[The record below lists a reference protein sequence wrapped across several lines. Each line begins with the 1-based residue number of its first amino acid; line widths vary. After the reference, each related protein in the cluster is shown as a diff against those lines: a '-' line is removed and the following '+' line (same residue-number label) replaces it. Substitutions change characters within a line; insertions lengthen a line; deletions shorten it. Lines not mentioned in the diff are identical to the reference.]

1 MKQITDDQY
10 NQYQAMCKAAKIKES
25 ELKKW
30 KPKKQSHYFNRFGET
45 LNGPGQRT
53 AESGISRS
61 TKALCKIA
69 SNRTI
74 RANLISAWLDEFGSG
89 EQEYDNNKTLNYIYF
104 REGKWRVGPINNC
117 YSPDT
122 VYMTLEDAKAI
133 CKALNE
139 GIIDLKLLVIQ
150 TQF

>member
-1 MKQITDDQY
+1 MKQITDEQY
-10 NQYQAMCKAAKIKES
+10 KQYQAMCKAAGIEES
-25 ELKKW
+25 KPEKW
-30 KPKKQSHYFNRFGET
+30 KPKKQPYFFNLSGEIFNNSPDYCPKYGVT
-45 LNGPGQRT
+45 
-53 AESGISRS
+53 RS
-61 TKALCKIA
+61 TATLCNIA

-117 YSPDT
+117 YSQDT

-133 CKALNE
+133 CKALNNNT
-139 GIIDLKLLVIQ
+139 IDLTYL
-150 TQF
+150 